1 MLRKIITAK
10 GYLCP
15 FEVVFVGERIKIYPN
30 KNFEIVL
37 NGEYDDGCGILL
49 YLERRD
55 ALWSVAIV
63 GYYCRVIMIV
73 IVLHIV

>member
-15 FEVVFVGERIKIYPN
+15 FEAVFVGERIKIYPN
-30 KNFEIVL
+30 KNFVNCT
-37 NGEYDDGCGILL
+37 NGECDDGCGILL

-55 ALWSVAIV
+55 ALWSVIGVDYCLIV
-63 GYYCRVIMIV
+63 T
-73 IVLHIV
+73 IVLLPL

>member
-1 MLRKIITAK
+1 MPILGCYCQKVDHKFSKKLLRILK
-10 GYLCP
+10 
-15 FEVVFVGERIKIYPN
+15 
-30 KNFEIVL
+30 IVL
-37 NGEYDDGCGILL
+37 NGECDDGCGILL
-49 YLERRD
+49 ILERRD